1 MSPTK
6 QHYQRLYR
14 DDCNALLLFTESAA
28 FQRAVIHV
36 KAMMMDDCLTAEY
49 IAGAA
54 EFLKRLNDLAQP
66 ETLMGTMPDK
76 SLKSNEEI
84 MADLREQEEKQKGA
98 T

>member
-14 DDCNALLLFTESAA
+14 DDCNQLLVFTESAA

-36 KAMMMDDCLTAEY
+36 KAMMMDERLPSEH
-49 IAGAA
+49 IQGAV

-66 ETLMGTMPDK
+66 ETPMGTMPDK
-76 SLKSNEEI
+76 SLKTNEEI

-98 T
+98 S